1 MLRTKRQ
8 FREIVATVALIGS
21 ISAAVSN
28 YLTKDQMNDL
38 SKGLYSVQTREGN
51 IMHYLNGSQSEIT
64 VTCNAL
70 IHLNNTTIKLSTNL
84 QEEINK

>member
-1 MLRTKRQ
+1 MLREKRQ
-8 FREIVATVALIGS
+8 FGEVVGSIALIKS
-21 ISAAVSN
+21 ITAAISN